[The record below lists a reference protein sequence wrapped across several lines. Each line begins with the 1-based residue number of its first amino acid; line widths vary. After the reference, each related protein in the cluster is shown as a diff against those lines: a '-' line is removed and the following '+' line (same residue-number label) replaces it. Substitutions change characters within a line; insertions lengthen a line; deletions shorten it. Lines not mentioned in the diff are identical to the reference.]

1 MQMTSTTLNIIF
13 TVLSLL
19 VFLGIAFWAYSRH
32 NKERFEKLG
41 RMPLD
46 QDNDTT
52 GN

>member
-1 MQMTSTTLNIIF
+1 MSTTLNIIF

-19 VFLGIAFWAYSRH
+19 VFLGVVFWAYNGH
-32 NKERFEKLG
+32 NKARFEAMG

-46 QDNDTT
+46 QDNETT

>member
-1 MQMTSTTLNIIF
+1 MTSTTLNIIF

-19 VFLGIAFWAYSRH
+19 VFLGVVYWSYSGH
-32 NKERFEKLG
+32 NKARFEAMG
-41 RMPLD
+41 RMPFD